1 MTGAVEGCDYIR
13 VDQPVGGSLATII
26 IDRPHKRNALDRA
39 GWHALGTAL
48 TRLAA
53 DQSLRCMIVTGVPG
67 AFCAGDDIPA
77 FAAVQDDAAARQ
89 EYWDTIM
96 RCYAA
101 ISAVP
106 FPVIAA
112 IDGPCIGGGCTLAL
126 RADFRTAGAG
136 ASFAVP
142 PARLGLVYPADST
155 ALLAHIV
162 GDSFARYMLYSGQRI
177 AAERAVSAGLALDAR
192 EGGGL
197 ATAQALAAEF
207 AQSAPLSVRA
217 AKLVLN
223 AVAGD
228 RLDDVRD
235 QVDRLTIAAEQSADR
250 REGAAAFRAKRLPKF
265 IGS

>member
-1 MTGAVEGCDYIR
+1 MSVGGCDYVR
-13 VDQPVGGSLATII
+13 VDHDGGVLATVV

-48 TRLAA
+48 VRLGA
-53 DQSLRCMIVTGVPG
+53 DKTLRCLIVTGVPG

-77 FAAVQDDAAARQ
+77 FAAVQDDPVARQ
-89 EYWDTIM
+89 DYWDTIM

-106 FPVIAA
+106 IPVIAA

-126 RADFRTAGAG
+126 RADFRVAGPD

-162 GDSFARYMLYSGQRI
+162 GDSFARYMLYSGQKI
-177 AAERAVSAGLALDAR
+177 DAARAVAAGLAM
-192 EGGGL
+192 GSGTGSGL
-197 ATAQALAAEF
+197 AAARALALEF
-207 AQSAPLSVRA
+207 AHSAPLSVRA
-217 AKLVLN
+217 SKLALS
-223 AVAGD
+223 AVASGT
-228 RLDDVRD
+228 LDLVRGEVE
-235 QVDRLTIAAEQSADR
+235 QLSHQAEQSADR
-250 REGAAAFRAKRLPKF
+250 REGTAAFKAKRLPKF
-265 IGS
+265 SGS

>member
-1 MTGAVEGCDYIR
+1 MSMAVEGCDYVR
-13 VDQPVGGSLATII
+13 VDHDGGMLACLV

-48 TRLAA
+48 TRLGA
-53 DQSLRCMIVTGVPG
+53 DRNLRCLIVTGVPG

-77 FAAVQDDAAARQ
+77 FAAVQDDAVARQ
-89 EYWDTIM
+89 GYWDTIM

-106 FPVIAA
+106 VPVIAA

-126 RADFRTAGAG
+126 RADFRIAGPE

-155 ALLAHIV
+155 ALLAHVV

-177 AAERAVSAGLALDAR
+177 GAERAVSTGLAMDAGASSGLAMAR
-192 EGGGL
+192 EL
-197 ATAQALAAEF
+197 AMEF
-207 AQSAPLSVRA
+207 AHSAPLSVRA
-217 AKLVLN
+217 SKLVLN
-223 AVAGD
+223 AVAAGK
-228 RLDDVRD
+228 LDQVRD
-235 QVDRLTIAAEQSADR
+235 EVELLSHLAEQSADR
-250 REGAAAFRAKRLPKF
+250 REGTAAFKAKRLPKF
-265 IGS
+265 SGN